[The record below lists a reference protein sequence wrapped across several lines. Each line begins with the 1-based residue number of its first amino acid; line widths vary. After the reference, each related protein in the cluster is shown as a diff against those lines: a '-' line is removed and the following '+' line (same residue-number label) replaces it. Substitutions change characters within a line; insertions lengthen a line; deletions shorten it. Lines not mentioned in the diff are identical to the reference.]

1 MKSTHKNF
9 PKHAGMVL
17 ASVIAAFVLTACG
30 GGSDGGSGGVT
41 PGQNGTVEAG
51 AASLPAGKECGIGGM
66 PQQLLAAI
74 NAARAQARMCG
85 SVSMPAAPA
94 IGYWNTRLADAAIRH
109 STDMAGKGFFSHT
122 GSDGSSSVDRA
133 IQAGYV
139 AGGSGETLSRGTL
152 RSTTTQVVNGLLASP
167 AHCAILMD
175 QIQMELGASCV
186 RSSDSYKFY
195 WTIDF
200 GAGS

>member
-1 MKSTHKNF
+1 MSKFSLSLV
-9 PKHAGMVL
+9 AIGAVVAL
-17 ASVIAAFVLTACG
+17 AACG
-30 GGSDGGSGGVT
+30 GGGDDGNGGVT

-51 AASLPAGKECGIGGM
+51 AASLPAGKDCGIGGM

-85 SVSMPAAPA
+85 STSMPAAPA
-94 IGYWNTRLADAAIRH
+94 IGYWNTHLADAAIRH

-122 GSDGSSSVDRA
+122 GSDGSSPSERA
-133 IQAGYV
+133 IRAGY
-139 AGGSGETLSRGTL
+139 ASGGNGETLSRGTQ
-152 RSTTTQVVNGLLASP
+152 RSTVTQVVNGLMASP
-167 AHCAILMD
+167 SHCAILMD
-175 QIQMELGASCV
+175 SAQMELGASCV
-186 RSSDSYKFY
+186 RSGDAYKNY